1 MLVAGGI
8 MLAVGTLVVAI
19 PAWTGATSID
29 LGLILIGLTIGGAGL
44 GLLVVPL
51 VNVVLVA
58 VPSEM
63 AGGAS
68 GIFSTAQQLGG
79 ALGIAIIG
87 TAVFER
93 AASAHLN
100 GAFAAAAP
108 IAAGAYGLAALLCFA
123 LPRTAVT
130 DEDVIAAG

>member
-1 MLVAGGI
+1 M
-8 MLAVGTLVVAI
+8 
-19 PAWTGATSID
+19 
-29 LGLILIGLTIGGAGL
+29 
-44 GLLVVPL
+44 VPL

-68 GIFSTAQQLGG
+68 GTFSTAQQLGG

-87 TAVFER
+87 TVFFAR
-93 AASAHLN
+93 ATGDHLN
-100 GAFAAAAP
+100 GAFAAVAP
-108 IAAGAYGLAALLCFA
+108 IAAGAYGLSALLCIA
-123 LPRTAVT
+123 LPSTAVA